1 MAYNW
6 NQIEEDVR
14 LHRQELTDRLVD
26 FALHDVLLYWS
37 PDEKLQKEQEEN
49 WMPILQW
56 ADETVNARFKTTTG
70 LETQPATKETSLE
83 LRKYIDWLSDK
94 EMAAL
99 FLAAVNMRSVLLA
112 LALVK
117 GRINAEEAFQLA
129 ELEELYQIQKWGRV
143 PEAEERRKDLKAS
156 ISAAEKYLRP

>member
-6 NQIEEDVR
+6 DQIEEDVR

-56 ADETVNARFKTTTG
+56 ADETVLYHDFRYRPGTYVYTG
-70 LETQPATKETSLE
+70 CE
-83 LRKYIDWLSDK
+83 
-94 EMAAL
+94 
-99 FLAAVNMRSVLLA
+99 
-112 LALVK
+112 
-117 GRINAEEAFQLA
+117 RILC
-129 ELEELYQIQKWGRV
+129 K
-143 PEAEERRKDLKAS
+143 
-156 ISAAEKYLRP
+156 